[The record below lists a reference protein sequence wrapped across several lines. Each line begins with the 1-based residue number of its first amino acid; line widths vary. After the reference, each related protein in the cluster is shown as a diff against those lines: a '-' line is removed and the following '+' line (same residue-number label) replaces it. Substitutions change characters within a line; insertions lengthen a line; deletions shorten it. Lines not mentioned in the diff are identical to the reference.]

1 MGEHFS
7 KFGVLVPRD
16 EYEAIIH
23 ELADAKCRLDAI
35 TNHLI
40 ARIDAIDPDC
50 EQEDATDLEDDFSF
64 SELAQVYVKND
75 GPGCT
80 ISDPPEEDD
89 PSAQCSE
96 DEISCGPGQK
106 GGLWLRDSGPGCP
119 LSDPAGLEAGDIL

>member
-1 MGEHFS
+1 MVS
-7 KFGVLVPRD
+7 RISNSGVAMARD

-50 EQEDATDLEDDFSF
+50 DLEDATDLEDDFSF
-64 SELAQVYVKND
+64 SEFAQAYVKND

-80 ISDPPEEDD
+80 ISDP
-89 PSAQCSE
+89 
-96 DEISCGPGQK
+96 
-106 GGLWLRDSGPGCP
+106 
-119 LSDPAGLEAGDIL
+119 AGLEAGDVL